1 MSHFD
6 ARMRLPGQTRLPVNI
21 VVDITDDRIRFVKDG
36 NALGDWS
43 LEEIEVGIRADGIYV
58 KVDHEEIA
66 LSVTDADG
74 FAKALKTARHTTKV
88 ADETAAGEAPVPAEA
103 GEQGN
108 GLADRIRRIDPEI
121 QFEEMRHRITELAKE
136 MTDES
141 VSPPEVFARW
151 LRLLKELNVRHGQG
165 AMPTS
170 IFYRLN
176 TELLDLMPVP
186 KREPNPELQQA
197 GPGPRL

>member
-1 MSHFD
+1 MSHFN
-6 ARMRLPGQTRLPVNI
+6 ARMRLPGQTRLPVNV
-21 VVDITDDRIRFVKDG
+21 VVDIADDRIKFIKDG
-36 NALGDWS
+36 KALGDWS
-43 LEEIEVGIRADGIYV
+43 LEEVEIGIRPDGVYL
-58 KVDHEEIA
+58 KVDHEEIT
-66 LSVTDADG
+66 LNVTDVDG
-74 FAKALKTARHTTKV
+74 FAEAVKTAQQTTK
-88 ADETAAGEAPVPAEA
+88 AENNEPAGEAPTAPEA

-108 GLADRIRRIDPEI
+108 GLAGRLRRIDPEV
-121 QFEEMRHRITELAKE
+121 QFEEMKGRITQLAKE

-141 VSPPEVFARW
+141 VSPPDVFARW

-165 AMPTS
+165 AMPTR